1 LRVYLERYEPRSG
14 NLDAETGAMLEPQ
27 IAAAEAIAE
36 IVRHTG
42 RTAPDV
48 IT

>member
-1 LRVYLERYEPRSG
+1 VYLERYELVG
-14 NLDAETGAMLEPQ
+14 GDDAGEHLAGIAVE
-27 IAAAEAIAE
+27 IAAAESIAG
-36 IVRHTG
+36 IAQHTG